1 MGISTGAQGWPQG
14 EATSAASGLRTV
26 LCRSLEVLD
35 HGVVV
40 DAAQHLLLHQAEL
53 LTGGELALAGEAG
66 EAGEVVG
73 VAPRSPHPVAG
84 VDLPAAAGAL
94 GTKPAAGGEEDG

>member
-1 MGISTGAQGWPQG
+1 MEVSAWDRDGPRS
-14 EATSAASGLRTV
+14 EATTAALGLRTV
-26 LCRSLEVLD
+26 FRRSLEVLY

-40 DAAQHLLLHQAEL
+40 NPAQHLLLHQTEL
-53 LTGGELALAGEAG
+53 LAGGELPLAGEAG

-94 GTKPAAGGEEDG
+94 CTKPAAGGEEAG